1 MDGGRELAR
10 EVGGGSERASERAAE
25 GEGEEGEGE
34 GEGEPAAGPNRMI
47 VRHNQVDCS
56 RCAATLRERAL
67 SLRRACGSS
76 RHGNRHR
83 RTEKDKRTDGQ
94 SEG

>member
-34 GEGEPAAGPNRMI
+34 GEGGPAAGPNR
-47 VRHNQVDCS
+47 
-56 RCAATLRERAL
+56 REREREG
-67 SLRRACGSS
+67 LRQVQTG
-76 RHGNRHR
+76 
-83 RTEKDKRTDGQ
+83 
-94 SEG
+94 